1 MVFRGA
7 QELVVAIQVGERHLD
22 LSRAGHFELRRR
34 CRARRRLDR
43 GERPRPLDDGLGA
56 CQMLA
61 NTCVD
66 CFAHAGQGMLAQELQ
81 YPHVPSCAGHRAVE
95 FFQRGAE
102 VGEACRQRPVA
113 EHRRMV
119 ERARLAA
126 QRREIVDRVEDQR
139 LLLVTAC
146 VRRDGP
152 PFRKST
158 TRST

>member
-1 MVFRGA
+1 MIYGFPGA
-7 QELVVAIQVGERHLD
+7 EELVVAIQVGERHLD

-95 FFQRGAE
+95 FFQR
-102 VGEACRQRPVA
+102 
-113 EHRRMV
+113 
-119 ERARLAA
+119 ARGS
-126 QRREIVDRVEDQR
+126 R
-139 LLLVTAC
+139 
-146 VRRDGP
+146 
-152 PFRKST
+152 
-158 TRST
+158 

>member
-1 MVFRGA
+1 MR
-7 QELVVAIQVGERHLD
+7 
-22 LSRAGHFELRRR
+22 S
-34 CRARRRLDR
+34 RRLDR

-119 ERARLAA
+119 ERTGLRPSVAR
-126 QRREIVDRVEDQR
+126 
-139 LLLVTAC
+139 
-146 VRRDGP
+146 
-152 PFRKST
+152 
-158 TRST
+158 